1 MDKLGELLN
10 VLKENK
16 LDKTYNRIMTDLA
29 DIKSALSVVN
39 EEVNDVILG
48 LLSEGRYEEVGKL
61 TSIPAKATNIIPIFE
76 NILNLNTDV
85 ISEKVIQEICDNTK
99 EKVENKKE
107 DILEYSGIITS
118 RKGLKKGAQ
127 VMHKIYGIGKVISL
141 EETTNG
147 NGKILRVMF
156 DSCGEKPFNCTP
168 EILLKYFGIEDNG
181 ESIEDNGEN
190 IEEKE
195 RNYDIPEN
203 LKGLFSKIETI
214 ILRQDIKVT
223 KEKMATYY
231 KYTFRDKAVCTITA
245 TNKVLKICF
254 NVPYGKLID
263 TKGLLEDVS
272 NKGHHGIGPYRLK
285 VDEQTSLADIE
296 NFVKQTFNYYKY
308 Q

>member
-85 ISEKVIQEICDNTK
+85 ISEKVVQEICDNTK
-99 EKVENKKE
+99 EKVESKKE
-107 DILEYSGIITS
+107 DIIEYSGIITS

-156 DSCGEKPFNCTP
+156 DSCGEKPFNCTS
-168 EILLKYFGIEDNG
+168 EILLKYFG
-181 ESIEDNGEN
+181 IEDNGEN

-195 RNYDIPEN
+195 RNYDIPKN

-214 ILRQDIKVT
+214 ILRQDIKVA
-223 KEKMATYY
+223 KEKMAVYY